1 VQLTFRWQRL
11 RTKIILWSF
20 VPTAIILLAV
30 AIVTL
35 YSYVRVTEDLVVGR
49 NQELARL
56 SAGKLIAELGQYAD
70 LLAALARMPEV
81 YGGQPAA
88 QREALKRSA
97 NRWMVFDGGVV
108 ILDSA
113 GRVVAAEP
121 ARDEVLGQ
129 DWSDRAY
136 FRQML
141 RSPGTVFSDITA
153 DGPHSTQVIV
163 VAVPIVGE
171 QGQVSGVMAGMFRLG
186 ATGVSAYYGSIAK
199 LRIGEAGNTYLVD
212 GSGRVMYHTDTTLI
226 GHNFSS
232 LSAVRQVLG
241 GKVGNLHTT
250 DFDGLDILASFA
262 PVPGTHWGL
271 ITEESWATLMSSGQS
286 YQQFLYLL
294 LALGVIVPAAVVAI
308 GVNRLTRPIQ
318 DMIAASS
325 QVADGNFDQTVTAAT
340 GDELEDLARNFN
352 RMSAHLREYYAELE
366 RRVAD
371 RTKELATLNSIATVV
386 SGSLDL
392 DEVMADALEQV
403 MEVTDTEGGV
413 AYRMENGD
421 ERLSIVAHRGLPEE
435 VLRGFEQREV
445 SIGLTGEAARTKRPA
460 VMPVEQYPPGNLK
473 DLLAAA
479 GFQLGISV
487 PLISK
492 GKTLGFINLG
502 TRRLR
507 EVTPDELSLLAAI
520 GQQVGLAVENARL
533 YQRAEQAA
541 AAAERSRLA
550 RDLHDAVTQTLF
562 SASLIAEVLPR
573 LWERNPED
581 GRRRLLELR
590 QLTRGALA
598 EMRTLLLELRPA
610 ALMDAPLGDLLRQLS
625 EAITG
630 RARVPVEFQ
639 LEGEP
644 NVLPEVK
651 LAFYR
656 VAQEALNNVAKHAAA
671 SEAMVTLRCQ
681 PDRLELRVS
690 DDGRGFDPAHIP
702 GDHLGVSIMRERAQA
717 IGASLSIDSA
727 PGEGT
732 EVVMVWV
739 HSRPDEKEPNP

>member
-1 VQLTFRWQRL
+1 
-11 RTKIILWSF
+11 
-20 VPTAIILLAV
+20 
-30 AIVTL
+30 
-35 YSYVRVTEDLVVGR
+35 
-49 NQELARL
+49 
-56 SAGKLIAELGQYAD
+56 
-70 LLAALARMPEV
+70 
-81 YGGQPAA
+81 
-88 QREALKRSA
+88 
-97 NRWMVFDGGVV
+97 
-108 ILDSA
+108 
-113 GRVVAAEP
+113 
-121 ARDEVLGQ
+121 
-129 DWSDRAY
+129 
-136 FRQML
+136 
-141 RSPGTVFSDITA
+141 
-153 DGPHSTQVIV
+153 
-163 VAVPIVGE
+163 
-171 QGQVSGVMAGMFRLG
+171 
-186 ATGVSAYYGSIAK
+186 
-199 LRIGEAGNTYLVD
+199 
-212 GSGRVMYHTDTTLI
+212 
-226 GHNFSS
+226 
-232 LSAVRQVLG
+232 
-241 GKVGNLHTT
+241 
-250 DFDGLDILASFA
+250 
-262 PVPGTHWGL
+262 
-271 ITEESWATLMSSGQS
+271 
-286 YQQFLYLL
+286 
-294 LALGVIVPAAVVAI
+294 
-308 GVNRLTRPIQ
+308 
-318 DMIAASS
+318 
-325 QVADGNFDQTVTAAT
+325 
-340 GDELEDLARNFN
+340 
-352 RMSAHLREYYAELE
+352 LE